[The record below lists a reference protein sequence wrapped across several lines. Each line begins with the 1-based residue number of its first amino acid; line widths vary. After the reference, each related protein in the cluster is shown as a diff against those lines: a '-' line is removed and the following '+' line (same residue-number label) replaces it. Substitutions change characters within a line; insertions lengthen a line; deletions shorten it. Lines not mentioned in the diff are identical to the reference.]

1 MFQIEL
7 TLRLVSE
14 GKLRRY
20 QKKTYRDLQ
29 GKVALQWDLFRAGE
43 KTAMQMLKAFVRPGH
58 ALIECKIT
66 HGECF

>member
-29 GKVALQWDLFRAGE
+29 GKVALHWDLYRAGE
-43 KTAMQMLKAFVRPGH
+43 KTAMQMLKAFARLYGPEMH
-58 ALIECKIT
+58 
-66 HGECF
+66 

>member
-7 TLRLVSE
+7 TLRLVLE

-29 GKVALQWDLFRAGE
+29 GKVALLWDLYRAGE
-43 KTAMQMLKAFVRPGH
+43 KSAMQILKAFARLYGPVMH
-58 ALIECKIT
+58 
-66 HGECF
+66 

>member
-14 GKLRRY
+14 GMLRRY

-29 GKVALQWDLFRAGE
+29 GKVALQWDMYRAGE
-43 KTAMQMLKAFVRPGH
+43 KTAMQMLKAFARLYGPEMH
-58 ALIECKIT
+58 
-66 HGECF
+66 

>member
-7 TLRLVSE
+7 TMRLVLE

-29 GKVALQWDLFRAGE
+29 GKVALQWDLTELG
-43 KTAMQMLKAFVRPGH
+43 KKSAMQILKAFARLYGPVMH
-58 ALIECKIT
+58 
-66 HGECF
+66 